1 MRPQNTCEKIRG
13 QCGGQC
19 GGEWAGNGRGMGG
32 QCETCQDAGLAEAL
46 QCSNFRHFLFLRVF
60 FPQATEPSSLV
71 LRYHS
76 TAWLF
81 QGVHGLPQQD
91 QNPCPSTHANP
102 DPKTH
107 PNPDPNQACPA
118 GSRTWNCRLK
128 SKIQAQIHAQIQA
141 QLQAQLQAS
150 RPNSRPKFQAQ
161 IQALCAVSNNVPLSR
176 C

>member
-1 MRPQNTCEKIRG
+1 MAGNV
-13 QCGGQC
+13 
-19 GGEWAGNGRGMGG
+19 AGNGRGMGG
-32 QCETCQDAGLAEAL
+32 EWAGNVKRVRMQAL
-46 QCSNFRHFLFLRVF
+46 RRLYNVQIFVIFYFSVFSSPKPRSPPRWCS
-60 FPQATEPSSLV
+60 ATTQQ
-71 LRYHS
+71 RGF
-76 TAWLF
+76 F

-141 QLQAQLQAS
+141 QFQAQLQAS